1 MSFSVILYSFAKKE
15 NSTAQPVSGTTYNCQ
30 LKAPCGIL
38 NPEILLD
45 IGLSSAP
52 SANYAYIASFG
63 RYYWIREW
71 TNEGPIWRA
80 SLECDVLASYKS
92 QIGSASLYAL
102 RSSHSYDGDIVDA
115 LYPCKADV
123 SQNAYQFG
131 PLFLQN
137 PPSGGLFCV
146 GIVASG
152 ANISD
157 SAARVGSLK
166 YYLMDNAG
174 LTTLVYALL
183 DTATLE
189 NMGTGFST
197 SDASME
203 LQKSLIDPLG
213 YIKSCV
219 WLPITG
225 TDFTP
230 AITLTNQTVYLNG
243 WAVTGV
249 HCAAVSSV
257 IISKQATVSVP
268 QHPDASSR
276 GGYLNGPGY
285 TQMWLTAA
293 PYGDIAID
301 ANITAYEASMTV
313 AESIDIM
320 TGQGML
326 YITCGGVVIAQNKAM
341 RGVNIQLSQIAT
353 DYIGTASS
361 MAGGAAGAIG
371 AAMMGD
377 IAGAI
382 GAAVGGI
389 ANAAKAAAPKLSSAG
404 GGGGTFLDNINV
416 WSLNYMHFRPV
427 DDDNSHHGRPLCQ
440 NITVS
445 SYPGYL
451 LIQDADIA
459 IAATADEL
467 SKIRAYLESGF
478 YYE

>member
-15 NSTAQPVSGTTYNCQ
+15 NSTAQPSSGTTYNCQ

-52 SANYAYIASFG
+52 SANYAYIASFK
-63 RYYWIREW
+63 RYYWIKEW
-71 TNEGPIWRA
+71 TNEGPLWRA

-102 RSSHSYDGDIVDA
+102 RSSYTYNGDIVDA
-115 LYPCKADV
+115 LYPCKANV
-123 SQNAYQFG
+123 SQNVYDFG
-131 PLFLQN
+131 PLFLQS

-197 SDASME
+197 TDASME

-213 YIKSCV
+213 YIKSCI

-230 AITLTNQTVYLNG
+230 SITLSNQTVYLNG

-249 HCAAVSSV
+249 HCAPVDKV
-257 IISKQATVSVP
+257 IVSKQTTVSVP
-268 QHPDASSR
+268 QHPDAATR

-293 PYGDIAID
+293 PYGQIAID
-301 ANITAYEASMTV
+301 ANITAYESNMEV
-313 AESIDIM
+313 AESIDVM

-326 YITCGGVVIAQNKAM
+326 YIKSGGLIIAQNKAM
-341 RGVNIQLSQIAT
+341 RGVSIQLSQIAT

-427 DDDNSHHGRPLCQ
+427 ADDNSHHGRPLCQ

-445 SYPGYL
+445 GYPGYL

-467 SKIRAYLESGF
+467 SKIRAYLEGGF